1 MHHSFALLQL
11 LRNGHA
17 ETADHA
23 KRVREIRALI
33 GPAAGVGVDRCAPRK
48 QPHSAANAPPA
59 AEEAV
64 AGRFISRGI
73 AGKHERSVK
82 RRADGKLCVGPRGSR
97 VAQRL
102 VGVADRGAHT
112 CHGQK
117 NDCGLSNAA
126 VSGCGGEHREPE
138 DRCTA
143 KLGGFMSCIV
153 ARGCFSMAAPQG
165 CGKGTP
171 NGSSGSLRPFAK
183 NETVW

>member
-1 MHHSFALLQL
+1 MHHSFALFQL

-48 QPHSAANAPPA
+48 HSHSAANAPPA

-102 VGVADRGAHT
+102 VDVADRGAHT
-112 CHGQK
+112 PATVK
-117 NDCGLSNAA
+117 KMIVDCLTLRSAA
-126 VSGCGGEHREPE
+126 AGASIASPR
-138 DRCTA
+138 TA
-143 KLGGFMSCIV
+143 AL
-153 ARGCFSMAAPQG
+153 
-165 CGKGTP
+165 
-171 NGSSGSLRPFAK
+171 
-183 NETVW
+183 